1 MLSALPA
8 VLLALAAVP
17 ARPAQLGLCAT
28 CHGDD
33 GCRRVREIP
42 RLAAQNPEYLAAA
55 LGAYRDGKRD
65 HPAMHAIAGALQPRD
80 VEAFAQWYG
89 AQKACVTP

>member
-1 MLSALPA
+1 MPAAYAL
-8 VLLALAAVP
+8 LLVSLAAAP

-33 GCRRVREIP
+33 GCRGVREIP

-55 LGAYRDGKRD
+55 LNAYRGGGRD
-65 HPAMHAIAGALQPRD
+65 HAAMHAIAGALQPRD

-89 AQKACVTP
+89 AQPGCAPR